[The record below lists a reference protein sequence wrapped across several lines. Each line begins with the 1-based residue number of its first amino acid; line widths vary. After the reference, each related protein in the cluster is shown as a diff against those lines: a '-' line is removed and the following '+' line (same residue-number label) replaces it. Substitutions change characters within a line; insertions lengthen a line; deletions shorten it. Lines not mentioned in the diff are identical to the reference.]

1 MIKRLLNNLD
11 EDLQTT
17 LLQML
22 QRLESASAGF
32 RRKADLVVRP
42 TIHISLPQLGE
53 KDNRER
59 EKLKTNQP
67 EEAVADKHTD
77 PFSEAPVNMISMAWA
92 EKRKEKVTREIK
104 DGRLADKSTKAV
116 IRLTEHPKATIIKG
130 MILCSKCQCECE
142 L

>member
-1 MIKRLLNNLD
+1 MAARLRYYQTLGTLNNFD

-22 QRLESASAGF
+22 QRLESASAAF

-42 TIHISLPQLGE
+42 NIPISLPQLGE

-59 EKLKTNQP
+59 ERLKNNQP
-67 EEAVADKHTD
+67 EEAVADKHTN

-92 EKRKEKVTREIK
+92 EKGKEKVTREIK
-104 DGRLADKSTKAV
+104 EGRLADK
-116 IRLTEHPKATIIKG
+116 L
-130 MILCSKCQCECE
+130 M
-142 L
+142 